1 MFKKKIMNPLN
12 FLDSRQPSSKFLS
25 QIYKSSGESKRKLS
39 TAGQQR
45 VTTKE
50 SINRSQSKDRKKSL
64 TKYTS
69 QGELKKGV
77 SGSNS
82 ARKLVYASNDL
93 HSNSK
98 APSRVLSATNLKLR
112 SLSNTQTAS
121 ATTSFNSASKR
132 KNVYSFEK
140 RPI

>member
-12 FLDSRQPSSKFLS
+12 FLDSRQPSSKFLN
-25 QIYKSSGESKRKLS
+25 QIYKSNGESKRKLS

-50 SINRSQSKDRKKSL
+50 SINRSQSKERKKNL

-93 HSNSK
+93 HSNK
-98 APSRVLSATNLKLR
+98 APSRALSATNLKVR

-121 ATTSFNSASKR
+121 ATTSFNSAPKR